1 MKRNAK
7 KAGSRLLPLTL
18 FWLILALTLVLPGG
32 VAEATAPSEVKC
44 AYDAATQTLQVTITH
59 PSPFPTSHYIKNV
72 EIRKDNKVILSQD
85 YKRQPDA
92 PAFSYSY
99 SIPAAPG
106 DVLDVKAT
114 CNLWGSKAVKFT
126 VPAANAA
133 AKPAA
138 K

>member
-32 VAEATAPSEVKC
+32 TAQATAPSDVKC
-44 AYDAATQTLQVTITH
+44 AYDAATLTLQVTITH
-59 PSPFPTSHYIKNV
+59 PSPFPTSHYIKSV
-72 EIRKDNKVILSQD
+72 EIKKDNKVLLSQN
-85 YKRQPDA
+85 YKSQPDA

-99 SIPAAPG
+99 KIQVVPG

-126 VPAANAA
+126 VPAANPA

>member
-7 KAGSRLLPLTL
+7 KTGGSLLPPAV
-18 FWLILALTLVLPGG
+18 FWLILAWIWILPCG
-32 VAEATAPSEVKC
+32 VAQAHSPSDLKFSYE
-44 AYDAATQTLQVTITH
+44 AATQTLQVTITH

-72 EIRKDNKVILSQD
+72 EIKKENKVLLSQN
-85 YKRQPDA
+85 YKSQPDA

-99 SIPAAPG
+99 RIQAFPG
-106 DVLDVKAT
+106 DVLDVKVT

-126 VPAANAA
+126 VPAA
-133 AKPAA
+133 KPAA